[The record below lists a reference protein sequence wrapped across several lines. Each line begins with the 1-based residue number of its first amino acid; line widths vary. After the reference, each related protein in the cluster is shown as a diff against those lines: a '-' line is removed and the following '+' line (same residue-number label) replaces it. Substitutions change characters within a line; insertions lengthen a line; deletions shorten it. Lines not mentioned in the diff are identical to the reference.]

1 MLWKREKSIYFTE
14 NEPRFLGLPAQ
25 GLIAKLTELSAS
37 RDEQLK

>member
-1 MLWKREKSIYFTE
+1 MLWRREKSIDFAG

-25 GLIAKLTELSAS
+25 GLIAIPTELSAS